1 MKKAFS
7 LFITVIFV
15 IIFAKITYDISLN
28 RLFTTKINSNHEKK
42 FQALLFLKD
51 VDILINKLEFINNQR
66 CLNNL
71 SFEKQNYKF
80 ELKFEYFTQ
89 DNKCK
94 NIISPLKDENEF
106 VIIHISITSNDDT
119 IRVYKRIV
127 KKL

>member
-66 CLNNL
+66 CLNNI